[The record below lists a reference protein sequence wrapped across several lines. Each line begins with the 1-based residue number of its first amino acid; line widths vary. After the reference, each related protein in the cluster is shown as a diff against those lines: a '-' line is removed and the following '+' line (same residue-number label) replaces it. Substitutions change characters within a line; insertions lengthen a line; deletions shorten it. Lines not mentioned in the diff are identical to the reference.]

1 MHYNQLPS
9 SPWNGFCTLADFY
22 NTFDTTDARHDI
34 FLVGQQYDNAGNALT
49 DRQGNPLSFTAS
61 LPGITGASET
71 DGIRVVKYGIDP
83 AEQGGE
89 SGNDYVIIRYA
100 DVLLMKAEALLRQG
114 DETGALAIVN
124 DIRGRAGAAARTTL
138 STDDLLEERGFELA
152 WEGVRRQD
160 LIRFGK
166 FTDAW
171 ELKEVTGED
180 YVKLFPIPFSALGA
194 NPNLDQNDGYPSE

>member
-1 MHYNQLPS
+1 
-9 SPWNGFCTLADFY
+9 
-22 NTFDTTDARHDI
+22 
-34 FLVGQQYDNAGNALT
+34 
-49 DRQGNPLSFTAS
+49 
-61 LPGITGASET
+61 
-71 DGIRVVKYGIDP
+71 
-83 AEQGGE
+83 
-89 SGNDYVIIRYA
+89 VIIRYA

-124 DIRGRAGAAARTTL
+124 DIRSRAGAAARTTL

-160 LIRFGK
+160 LIRHGK

-180 YVKLFPIPFSALGA
+180 YIKLFPIPFSALGA
-194 NPNLDQNDGYPSE
+194 NPNLEQNPGYPAE